1 MSVNFFLH
9 PPVKDMLIARYY
21 QLESRQNSVDLTALK
36 TSITEQYC
44 EGKGATGEVTEIP
57 HQGCK
62 IRNLVESGSLIHF
75 VVVLTT
81 TEAAKTQ
88 VNTAMQKAHKMASFT
103 DFNLEPQHISGK
115 HS

>member
-1 MSVNFFLH
+1 MSVIFFAS
-9 PPVKDMLIARYY
+9 PVKDMLIARYS
-21 QLESRQNSVDLTALK
+21 LFESRQDSGVDLTALK

-44 EGKGATGEVTEIP
+44 EGKGATGEVTDIP

-62 IRNLVESGSLIHF
+62 IRNLVESGTLIHF

-103 DFNLEPQHISGK
+103 DFNLEAQHISGK